1 MDDDTN
7 KFRFS
12 SNFSSRSSQD
22 NVMELLDRIRIRS
35 APTNINIGVSA
46 DTLFPYICVHFKKYV
61 YLLFSEKSFMYN
73 FSSLVQNVRRSNL
86 IFRDFTEELM
96 FLKIN
101 RYTKINS
108 VIFVLRLFL
117 RIMIQMFLI
126 KKNYIYRICNYCE

>member
-1 MDDDTN
+1 M
-7 KFRFS
+7 
-12 SNFSSRSSQD
+12 
-22 NVMELLDRIRIRS
+22 
-35 APTNINIGVSA
+35 
-46 DTLFPYICVHFKKYV
+46 
-61 YLLFSEKSFMYN
+61 
-73 FSSLVQNVRRSNL
+73 

-126 KKNYIYRICNYCE
+126 KKNYIYRICIIVNSFISKIELKTTTVGLEKWPTNM

>member
-46 DTLFPYICVHFKKYV
+46 DTLFPCICVHFKKYV

-126 KKNYIYRICNYCE
+126 KKNYIYRICNCE